1 MTLKNDAEFEEKS
14 TCQLKID
21 MRNVTNFDTR
31 TQKFQN
37 FSLQGPYIEYV
48 GGGVGRFFVGFM
60 KYFRHTLMGHEILL
74 KIFDGP
80 QNFLMFYF
88 RNFIF

>member
-1 MTLKNDAEFEEKS
+1 MSLRSTGELCVMTMKNDAEFEEKS

-37 FSLQGPYIEYV
+37 FSL
-48 GGGVGRFFVGFM
+48 
-60 KYFRHTLMGHEILL
+60 
-74 KIFDGP
+74 
-80 QNFLMFYF
+80 
-88 RNFIF
+88 